1 MSAFEELK
9 AKLKE
14 ILQLDRNDLDFGL
27 YRIMNLKSAEV
38 SNFIDN
44 ELLPQVKE
52 GLKSYSL
59 NDNKAITE
67 ELKKAE
73 EQAKELGMNPEDAPK
88 VKELKAKLK
97 DSFDSEKIEN
107 EIYSDLYNFFKRYYS
122 EGDFLSLRRY
132 KEGVYAL
139 PYEGEEVKLHWAN
152 ADQYYIKS
160 GETLTNYT
168 FKVKDKKVRFEVVQA
183 TTEQN
188 NNKDDKNRRFKLVEE
203 NPVRVENN
211 EYIISFSYLPDAQ
224 ATKQEEINAQSCSD
238 LLINPVLMP
247 LSADLGTLT
256 GNDKNKIPLLRKHL
270 NNFTAKNTFD
280 YFIHKDLGKFLNR
293 ELDFYIKNE
302 IMHIDDIEEESAS
315 KVEQY
320 LCKVK
325 VLRKVARKIITF
337 LASLEDFQKKIW
349 LKKKFVLET
358 NYCITLD
365 RVPEELYPIVAE
377 NEAQIKEWIKLF
389 AIDELKGYS
398 KSLTIEFLK
407 ANPYFVLDTAFFDA
421 DFKYKLLASIDDFDE
436 RCDGLLIHSENFQA
450 LNLLQEK
457 YRESIKCIYIDPPY
471 NTAASEIAYKNEY
484 KHSSWLSLMENR
496 LSRSLSLM
504 NDTSVIEVAID
515 DFEQRYLQTVMDS
528 VYGIDNFITNIAI
541 LTNPKGREQ
550 EFVSQAHD
558 YSIIYAKNKTTAK
571 MYDFRLTEDAH
582 SKKYSLS
589 DGEHKYRELPLKRTG
604 SGKTREER
612 PFMFFPFIYKST
624 EQILYVIPRDEYVK
638 IYNKDTNTFDDDY
651 LRTLKLKYNELG
663 CEFILP
669 IEENG
674 TLLRWRWGYDSCI
687 KGIEDGIL
695 IAKKTANKYSIYE
708 KNYGDEYVSPKS
720 LWYGERYD
728 ASSKGT
734 NLLKSILPG
743 NPFDYPKS
751 IYTVEDNIRISSSEN
766 DLILDYFAGSG
777 TTGHAVINLNRDDSG
792 KRKYILVE
800 MGNYFDLV
808 TKPRIEKVIYSKDW
822 KDGKPVSREGS
833 SHCFK
838 YIRLESYEDALDN
851 LQFERTTAQTDLL
864 NKPQNK
870 AVKEEYMLKYMMD
883 LETKGSLL
891 NINQFAKPFD
901 YELKITRNGETKT
914 VKVDLVETFNYLIG
928 LNVSHIQKVKDVLT
942 IEGTTREGEKTL
954 ILWRDTEK
962 TSAEDLDK
970 WFEKQNYSTLDME
983 FDTIYVNGNNNLEN
997 LRKSDETWKVRLIE
1011 AEFQKRMFD
1020 VKDV

>member
-9 AKLKE
+9 AKLQE
-14 ILQLDRNDLDFGL
+14 MFQLDRNDLDFGL
-27 YRIMNLKSAEV
+27 YRIMNLKSEEI
-38 SNFIDN
+38 SNFIDK

-52 GLKSYSL
+52 GLASYSL

-97 DSFDSEKIEN
+97 DSFDTEKIEN

-224 ATKQEEINAQSCSD
+224 ATKQDEINAQSCSE

-247 LSADLGTLT
+247 LATDLGTLT

-302 IMHIDDIEEESAS
+302 IMHIDDIEEESAP

-358 NYCITLD
+358 NYCVTLD
-365 RVPEELYPIVAE
+365 RVPEELYPIIIT

-398 KSLTIEFLK
+398 KSLTVEFLK
-407 ANPYFVLDTAFFDA
+407 ANPYLVLDTAFFDA

-436 RCDGLLIHSENFQA
+436 QCNGLLIHSENFQA
-450 LNLLQEK
+450 LNLLQER

-471 NTAASEIAYKNEY
+471 NAPKSEIAYKNNY
-484 KHSSWLSLMENR
+484 KHSSWLSLMADR
-496 LSRSLSLM
+496 AFISKSLM
-504 NDTSVIEVAID
+504 TAKTAMTVAID
-515 DFEQRYLQTVMDS
+515 E
-528 VYGIDNFITNIAI
+528 N
-541 LTNPKGREQ
+541 EQ
-550 EFVSQAHD
+550 EKMNLMLEQIFPEYTRTSVSVVHNKKGIQGKLFSYNNEFAVFLIPPALEKLNEKPIPEANWE
-558 YSIIYAKNKTTAK
+558 YSNLRNWGNESERNTAKNCFYPIFIKDNEIVSFGNVLPDDEHPVSANI
-571 MYDFRLTEDAH
+571 RQEDGTVAV
-582 SKKYSLS
+582 Y
-589 DGEHKYRELPLKRTG
+589 
-604 SGKTREER
+604 
-612 PFMFFPFIYKST
+612 
-624 EQILYVIPRDEYVK
+624 
-638 IYNKDTNTFDDDY
+638 
-651 LRTLKLKYNELG
+651 
-663 CEFILP
+663 P
-669 IEENG
+669 I
-674 TLLRWRWGYDSCI
+674 D
-687 KGIEDGIL
+687 EDGI
-695 IAKKTANKYSIYE
+695 
-708 KNYGDEYVSPKS
+708 
-720 LWYGERYD
+720 ERKWRY
-728 ASSKGT
+728 ARNT
-734 NLLKSILPG
+734 VETIKSILRVKNVRGIYQIEKPQITEKYKTVWSDSKYIAG
-743 NPFDYPKS
+743 DFGTKVISNMGFPKGLFDFPKS
-751 IYTVEDNIRISSSEN
+751 IYTEMDCISAVTSSKGI
-766 DLILDYFAGSG
+766 ILDYFAGSG
-777 TTGHAVINLNRDDSG
+777 TTGHAVINLNREDGG

-822 KDGKPVSREGS
+822 KDGKPLSREGS

-851 LQFERTTAQTDLL
+851 LQFERTIAQTDLL

-883 LETKGSLL
+883 IETKGSLL

-901 YELKITRNGETKT
+901 YEIKITRNGETKT

-928 LNVSHIQKVKDVLT
+928 LNVSHIQKVREVLT
-942 IEGTTREGEKTL
+942 VEGTTREGEKTL

-962 TSAEDLDK
+962 TSAEDLDV
-970 WFEKQNYSTLDME
+970 WFEKQNYSTQDME
-983 FDTIYVNGNNNLEN
+983 FDTIYVNGDNNLEN
-997 LRKSDETWKVRLIE
+997 LRKADETWKVRLIE

-1020 VKDV
+1020 VKDI

>member
-14 ILQLDRNDLDFGL
+14 IFQLDRNDLDFGL

-377 NEAQIKEWIKLF
+377 NEAQIKE
-389 AIDELKGYS
+389 
-398 KSLTIEFLK
+398 
-407 ANPYFVLDTAFFDA
+407 
-421 DFKYKLLASIDDFDE
+421 
-436 RCDGLLIHSENFQA
+436 
-450 LNLLQEK
+450 
-457 YRESIKCIYIDPPY
+457 
-471 NTAASEIAYKNEY
+471 
-484 KHSSWLSLMENR
+484 
-496 LSRSLSLM
+496 
-504 NDTSVIEVAID
+504 
-515 DFEQRYLQTVMDS
+515 
-528 VYGIDNFITNIAI
+528 
-541 LTNPKGREQ
+541 
-550 EFVSQAHD
+550 
-558 YSIIYAKNKTTAK
+558 
-571 MYDFRLTEDAH
+571 
-582 SKKYSLS
+582 
-589 DGEHKYRELPLKRTG
+589 
-604 SGKTREER
+604 
-612 PFMFFPFIYKST
+612 
-624 EQILYVIPRDEYVK
+624 
-638 IYNKDTNTFDDDY
+638 
-651 LRTLKLKYNELG
+651 
-663 CEFILP
+663 
-669 IEENG
+669 
-674 TLLRWRWGYDSCI
+674 
-687 KGIEDGIL
+687 
-695 IAKKTANKYSIYE
+695 
-708 KNYGDEYVSPKS
+708 
-720 LWYGERYD
+720 
-728 ASSKGT
+728 
-734 NLLKSILPG
+734 
-743 NPFDYPKS
+743 
-751 IYTVEDNIRISSSEN
+751 
-766 DLILDYFAGSG
+766 
-777 TTGHAVINLNRDDSG
+777 
-792 KRKYILVE
+792 
-800 MGNYFDLV
+800 
-808 TKPRIEKVIYSKDW
+808 
-822 KDGKPVSREGS
+822 
-833 SHCFK
+833 
-838 YIRLESYEDALDN
+838 
-851 LQFERTTAQTDLL
+851 
-864 NKPQNK
+864 
-870 AVKEEYMLKYMMD
+870 
-883 LETKGSLL
+883 
-891 NINQFAKPFD
+891 
-901 YELKITRNGETKT
+901 
-914 VKVDLVETFNYLIG
+914 
-928 LNVSHIQKVKDVLT
+928 
-942 IEGTTREGEKTL
+942 
-954 ILWRDTEK
+954 
-962 TSAEDLDK
+962 
-970 WFEKQNYSTLDME
+970 
-983 FDTIYVNGNNNLEN
+983 
-997 LRKSDETWKVRLIE
+997 
-1011 AEFQKRMFD
+1011 
-1020 VKDV
+1020 

>member
-14 ILQLDRNDLDFGL
+14 IFQLDRNDLDFGL
-27 YRIMNLKSAEV
+27 YRIMNLKAAEV

-139 PYEGEEVKLHWAN
+139 PYEGEEVKLYWAN

-168 FKVKDKKVRFEVVQA
+168 FKIKDKKVRFEVVQA

-188 NNKDDKNRRFKLVEE
+188 NNKDDKNRRFRLVEE

-211 EYIISFSYLPDAQ
+211 EYIISFSYLPDAPKPTQ
-224 ATKQEEINAQSCSD
+224 DEINAQSCSE

-247 LSADLGTLT
+247 LVADLGTLT
-256 GNDKNKIPLLRKHL
+256 GNDKNKIPLLQKYL

-302 IMHIDDIEEESAS
+302 IMHLDDIEEESAP

-365 RVPEELYPIVAE
+365 RVPEELYPTIIA

-407 ANPYFVLDTAFFDA
+407 ANPYLVLDTAFFDA

-436 RCDGLLIHSENFQA
+436 QCDGLLIHSENFQA
-450 LNLLQEK
+450 LSLLQEK

-471 NTAASEIAYKNEY
+471 NAKSSEIAYKNSY
-484 KHSSWLSLMENR
+484 KHSSWLSLISNRVMASNSLQYDKSVFICAIDEMENDR
-496 LSRSLSLM
+496 LGLLLADIYTTRKQ
-504 NDTSVIEVAID
+504 TSVGVIINPSGQQGKNFSTNHEILHFIYEDSENMLAKEIRDEDTADVRAFMNGAKGSGNNYLRESGKNCFYPIIVNNGEIIRIEKVCSD
-515 DFEQRYLQTVMDS
+515 DFHPGAANVQRKDGSIEIYP
-528 VYGIDNFITNIAI
+528 ID
-541 LTNPKGREQ
+541 
-550 EFVSQAHD
+550 
-558 YSIIYAKNKTTAK
+558 
-571 MYDFRLTEDAH
+571 
-582 SKKYSLS
+582 S
-589 DGEHKYRELPLKRTG
+589 DGV
-604 SGKTREER
+604 ER
-612 PFMFFPFIYKST
+612 KWLFA
-624 EQILYVIPRDEYVK
+624 RDTVDEIK
-638 IYNKDTNTFDDDY
+638 
-651 LRTLKLKYNELG
+651 NELSVKFNKRRN
-663 CEFILP
+663 EFEI
-669 IEENG
+669 IRTKNNINYK
-674 TLLRWRWGYDSCI
+674 TLWTNKLYN
-687 KGIEDGIL
+687 
-695 IAKKTANKYSIYE
+695 AK
-708 KNYGDEYVSPKS
+708 EY
-720 LWYGERYD
+720 
-728 ASSKGT
+728 GT
-734 NLLKSILPG
+734 NLLKNILPE
-743 NPFDYPKS
+743 NVFTFPKS
-751 IYTVEDNIRISSSEN
+751 IYAVLDCLRIACNEN
-766 DLILDYFAGSG
+766 KTAKILDYFAGSG
-777 TTGHAVINLNRDDSG
+777 TTGHAVINLNREDGG

-891 NINQFAKPFD
+891 NINQFSKPFD

-942 IEGTTREGEKTL
+942 VEGTTREGEKTL

-970 WFEKQNYSTLDME
+970 WFEKQNYSTQDME

-1011 AEFQKRMFD
+1011 AEFQKRMFN

>member
-14 ILQLDRNDLDFGL
+14 IFQLDRNDLDFGL
-27 YRIMNLKSAEV
+27 YRIMNLKAAEV

-52 GLKSYSL
+52 GLKSYSS
-59 NDNKAITE
+59 NDKKAIEE
-67 ELKKAE
+67 EL
-73 EQAKELGMNPEDAPK
+73 AKVTAMLLSVGSNPEEADK

-224 ATKQEEINAQSCSD
+224 ATKQEEINAQSCSK

-302 IMHIDDIEEESAS
+302 IMHLDDIEEESAP

-365 RVPEELYPIVAE
+365 RVPEELYPTIIT
-377 NEAQIKEWIKLF
+377 NEAQIQEWIKLF

-407 ANPYFVLDTAFFDA
+407 ANPYLVLDTAFFDA
-421 DFKYKLLASIDDFDE
+421 NFKYKLLASIDDFDKQ
-436 RCDGLLIHSENFQA
+436 CDGLLIHSDNFHA
-450 LNLLQEK
+450 LNLLAEAFMGTIQ
-457 YRESIKCIYIDPPY
+457 CVYIDPPF
-471 NTAASEIAYKNEY
+471 NTGNDGFSYKDY
-484 KHSSWLSLMENR
+484 YQHSSWASMMDNR
-496 LSRSLSLM
+496 LTICKRLM
-504 NDTSVIEVAID
+504 NDTSTIYTHID
-515 DFEQRYLQTVMDS
+515 
-528 VYGIDNFITNIAI
+528 
-541 LTNPKGREQ
+541 
-550 EFVSQAHD
+550 
-558 YSIIYAKNKTTAK
+558 
-571 MYDFRLTEDAH
+571 
-582 SKKYSLS
+582 
-589 DGEHKYRELPLKRTG
+589 
-604 SGKTREER
+604 
-612 PFMFFPFIYKST
+612 
-624 EQILYVIPRDEYVK
+624 
-638 IYNKDTNTFDDDY
+638 
-651 LRTLKLKYNELG
+651 
-663 CEFILP
+663 
-669 IEENG
+669 
-674 TLLRWRWGYDSCI
+674 
-687 KGIEDGIL
+687 
-695 IAKKTANKYSIYE
+695 
-708 KNYGDEYVSPKS
+708 
-720 LWYGERYD
+720 YGEKER
-728 ASSKGT
+728 
-734 NLLKSILPG
+734 LK
-743 NPFDYPKS
+743 
-751 IYTVEDNIRISSSEN
+751 
-766 DLILDYFAGSG
+766 LILDSKFNYITEIIWRIGWLSGYKTKAEKFIRNHDTIYQHTKSENYLFNKTYIPYPEGYTRRDGSVPEGKGYPLEDTWNCYELDNLNSIQIISFSKEKVGDGTLTQKNEALIERMLVSSSNKNDIILDFFAGTGSTA
-777 TTGHAVINLNRDDSG
+777 TTAYKMNR
-792 KRKYILVE
+792 KFIIVE
-800 MGNYFDLV
+800 MGEQFNRIILPRLKNVLYGDKYGISEKYNFPKGGLIKYF
-808 TKPRIEKVIYSKDW
+808 Y
-822 KDGKPVSREGS
+822 
-833 SHCFK
+833 
-838 YIRLESYEDALDN
+838 LESYEDALDN

-864 NKPQNK
+864 DKPQNK

-883 LETKGSLL
+883 IETKGSLL

-942 IEGTTREGEKTL
+942 VEGTTREGEKTL
-954 ILWRDTEK
+954 ILWRDTGK

-970 WFEKQNYSTLDME
+970 WFEKQNYSTQDME

>member
-1 MSAFEELK
+1 MSTFEELK

-14 ILQLDRNDLDFGL
+14 IFQLDRNDLDFGL
-27 YRIMNLKSAEV
+27 YRIMNLKAAEV

-224 ATKQEEINAQSCSD
+224 ATKQEEINAQSCSE

-247 LSADLGTLT
+247 LSADLEALI

-302 IMHIDDIEEESAS
+302 IMHIDDIEEESAP

-365 RVPEELYPIVAE
+365 RVPEELYPIVAA

-407 ANPYFVLDTAFFDA
+407 ANPYLVLDTAFFDA

-436 RCDGLLIHSENFQA
+436 QCDGLLIHSENFQA

-471 NTAASEIAYKNEY
+471 NAPSSLIAYKNNY
-484 KHSSWLSLMENR
+484 KDSSWLSMMYNR
-496 LSRSLSLM
+496 ISASKSLLNSDDFVNM
-504 NDTSVIEVAID
+504 VAID
-515 DFEQRYLQTVMDS
+515 EV
-528 VYGIDNFITNIAI
+528 
-541 LTNPKGREQ
+541 EQ
-550 EFVSQAHD
+550 EVLGQIISQSFPEKKKACISVMHNPRGQQGKNLSYVHEFCYFVYPGD
-558 YSIIYAKNKTTAK
+558 
-571 MYDFRLTEDAH
+571 D
-582 SKKYSLS
+582 KKYIADVKRDEIDARNLRDSGTES
-589 DGEHKYRELPLKRTG
+589 DRTDAA
-604 SGKTREER
+604 TC
-612 PFMFFPFIYKST
+612 FYPFI
-624 EQILYVIPRDEYVK
+624 VK
-638 IYNKDTNTFDDDY
+638 NNKIIDIGNVPADD
-651 LRTLKLKYNELG
+651 
-663 CEFILP
+663 FHP
-669 IEENG
+669 
-674 TLLRWRWGYDSCI
+674 
-687 KGIEDGIL
+687 
-695 IAKKTANKYSIYE
+695 
-708 KNYGDEYVSPKS
+708 
-720 LWYGERYD
+720 
-728 ASSKGT
+728 
-734 NLLKSILPG
+734 
-743 NPFDYPKS
+743 
-751 IYTVEDNIRISSSEN
+751 
-766 DLILDYFAGSG
+766 
-777 TTGHAVINLNRDDSG
+777 
-792 KRKYILVE
+792 
-800 MGNYFDLV
+800 
-808 TKPRIEKVIYSKDW
+808 
-822 KDGKPVSREGS
+822 
-833 SHCFK
+833 
-838 YIRLESYEDALDN
+838 
-851 LQFERTTAQTDLL
+851 
-864 NKPQNK
+864 
-870 AVKEEYMLKYMMD
+870 
-883 LETKGSLL
+883 
-891 NINQFAKPFD
+891 
-901 YELKITRNGETKT
+901 
-914 VKVDLVETFNYLIG
+914 
-928 LNVSHIQKVKDVLT
+928 
-942 IEGTTREGEKTL
+942 
-954 ILWRDTEK
+954 
-962 TSAEDLDK
+962 
-970 WFEKQNYSTLDME
+970 
-983 FDTIYVNGNNNLEN
+983 
-997 LRKSDETWKVRLIE
+997 
-1011 AEFQKRMFD
+1011 
-1020 VKDV
+1020 

>member
-14 ILQLDRNDLDFGL
+14 IFQLDRNDLDFGL
-27 YRIMNLKSAEV
+27 YRIMNLKAAEV

-188 NNKDDKNRRFKLVEE
+188 NNKDDKNRRFKLVEGD
-203 NPVRVENN
+203 PVRVENN

-302 IMHIDDIEEESAS
+302 IMHIDDIEEESAP

-365 RVPEELYPIVAE
+365 RVPEELYPTIIA
-377 NEAQIKEWIKLF
+377 NEAQIQEWIKLF

-398 KSLTIEFLK
+398 KPPTVEFLK
-407 ANPYFVLDTAFFDA
+407 ANPYLVLDTAFFDA

-436 RCDGLLIHSENFQA
+436 QCDGLLIHSENFQA

-471 NTAASEIAYKNEY
+471 NTGSNNDFLYKDNY
-484 KHSSWLSLMENR
+484 QHSSWISLMYNR
-496 LSRSLSLM
+496 SILAYTLMSELSTFYVS
-504 NDTSVIEVAID
+504 TD
-515 DFEQRYLQTVMDS
+515 DGEYANVKSFHSMIFGEE
-528 VYGIDNFITNIAI
+528 NFINDIIWNSRKSVSNDALISVATNHTTLFSKNKTLLDDNKEKFRIKYFSNKFSNPDNDPKGEWI
-541 LTNPKGREQ
+541 LDPLDAPNVRENLSYPIVNPLTKEVFYPPKGRCWRFEQ
-550 EFVSQAHD
+550 KDVVEYIKQGRVLFGKDGKSRPA
-558 YSIIYAKNKTTAK
+558 YKRY
-571 MYDFRLTEDAH
+571 LTEALEKGAVTTTLWDDVLTTTEAT
-582 SKKYSLS
+582 KLLLNMFQNVLPKENIDKMKPKPIKLVQ
-589 DGEHKYRELPLKRTG
+589 KAMEL
-604 SGKTREER
+604 
-612 PFMFFPFIYKST
+612 ST
-624 EQILYVIPRDEYVK
+624 EK
-638 IYNKDTNTFDDDY
+638 
-651 LRTLKLKYNELG
+651 
-663 CEFILP
+663 
-669 IEENG
+669 NG
-674 TLLRWRWGYDSCI
+674 
-687 KGIEDGIL
+687 
-695 IAKKTANKYSIYE
+695 N
-708 KNYGDEYVSPKS
+708 
-720 LWYGERYD
+720 
-728 ASSKGT
+728 
-734 NLLKSILPG
+734 
-743 NPFDYPKS
+743 
-751 IYTVEDNIRISSSEN
+751 
-766 DLILDYFAGSG
+766 ILDYFAGSG
-777 TTGHAVINLNRDDSG
+777 TTGHAVINLNREDEG

-883 LETKGSLL
+883 IETKGSLL

-942 IEGTTREGEKTL
+942 VEGTTREGEKTL

>member
-14 ILQLDRNDLDFGL
+14 IFQLDRNDLDFGL
-27 YRIMNLKSAEV
+27 YRIMNLKAAEV

-59 NDNKAITE
+59 NDNKAIAE

-168 FKVKDKKVRFEVVQA
+168 FKIKDKKVRFEVVQA

-188 NNKDDKNRRFKLVEE
+188 NNKDDKNRRFRLVEE

-224 ATKQEEINAQSCSD
+224 STKQEEINAQSCSE

-247 LSADLGTLT
+247 LSADLEALI

-302 IMHIDDIEEESAS
+302 IMHIDDIEEETAP

-365 RVPEELYPIVAE
+365 KVPEELYPIVAA
-377 NEAQIKEWIKLF
+377 NEAQIKEWIRLF

-398 KSLTIEFLK
+398 KSLTVEFLK
-407 ANPYFVLDTAFFDA
+407 SNPYLVLDTAFFDT

-436 RCDGLLIHSENFQA
+436 QCDGLLIHSENFQA

-471 NTAASEIAYKNEY
+471 NTGGDGFTYKDRY
-484 KHSSWLSLMENR
+484 QHSSWLTMMQNR
-496 LSRSLSLM
+496 QTLSKYFM
-504 NDTSVIEVAID
+504 NSKGVSFTSID
-515 DFEQRYLQTVMDS
+515 DNEIENLAGLQDYIFGKEQVDKMIWRKSGAGRDGKMKNTTTFRKDHEYILVGFNQEQVLNKSFEKPQWENE
-528 VYGIDNFITNIAI
+528 YGNPDNDPRGGYKA
-541 LTNPKGREQ
+541 G
-550 EFVSQAHD
+550 
-558 YSIIYAKNKTTAK
+558 SIS
-571 MYDFRLTEDAH
+571 RREDA
-582 SKKYSLS
+582 SNP
-589 DGEHKYRELPLKRTG
+589 EHDNYYTVTSPSGISYTRQFDVPRSEFEALDRDNRIYWGKNGDAVPAIKIFQDEKREVTT
-604 SGKTREER
+604 SSY
-612 PFMFFPFIYKST
+612 I
-624 EQILYVIPRDEYVK
+624 
-638 IYNKDTNTFDDDY
+638 N
-651 LRTLKLKYNELG
+651 
-663 CEFILP
+663 
-669 IEENG
+669 
-674 TLLRWRWGYDSCI
+674 
-687 KGIEDGIL
+687 
-695 IAKKTANKYSIYE
+695 E
-708 KNYGDEYVSPKS
+708 KNANLKDCVVDDKETTTTKGSKELEDIMGISDIGNILRPKPSS
-720 LWYGERYD
+720 LIHKLSQIG
-728 ASSKGT
+728 SMK
-734 NLLKSILPG
+734 
-743 NPFDYPKS
+743 
-751 IYTVEDNIRISSSEN
+751 N

-777 TTGHAVINLNRDDSG
+777 TTGHAVINLNREDGG

-928 LNVSHIQKVKDVLT
+928 LNVSHIQKVRDVLT
-942 IEGTTREGEKTL
+942 VEGTTREGEKTL

-970 WFEKQNYSTLDME
+970 WFEKQNYSTQDME

-997 LRKSDETWKVRLIE
+997 LRKPDETWKVRLIE

>member
-14 ILQLDRNDLDFGL
+14 IFQLDRNDLDFGL

-224 ATKQEEINAQSCSD
+224 ATKQEEINAQSCSE

-247 LSADLGTLT
+247 LSADLVTLT

-302 IMHIDDIEEESAS
+302 IMHIDDIEEESAP

-365 RVPEELYPIVAE
+365 RVPEELYPTIIA
-377 NEAQIKEWIKLF
+377 NEAQIKEWVKLF

-398 KSLTIEFLK
+398 KTPTVEFLK
-407 ANPYFVLDTAFFDA
+407 ANPYLVLDTAFFDA
-421 DFKYKLLASIDDFDE
+421 DLKYKLLASIDDFDE
-436 RCDGLLIHSENFQA
+436 QCDGLLIHSENFQA

-471 NTAASEIAYKNEY
+471 NAPSSLIAYKNNY
-484 KHSSWLSLMENR
+484 KDSSWLSMMYNR
-496 LSRSLSLM
+496 ISASKSLLNSDDFVNM
-504 NDTSVIEVAID
+504 VAID
-515 DFEQRYLQTVMDS
+515 EVEQEVLGQIISQSFPEKKKACISVMHNPRGQQGKNLSYVHEFCYFVYPGDDKKYIADVKRDEIDARNLRDSGTESDRTDAATCFYPFIVKNNKIIDIGNVPADDFHPLSNNILKEDGTIEIWP
-528 VYGIDNFITNIAI
+528 IDDN
-541 LTNPKGREQ
+541 GREKKWRYS
-550 EFVSQAHD
+550 VS
-558 YSIIYAKNKTTAK
+558 SVSKII
-571 MYDFRLTEDAH
+571 
-582 SKKYSLS
+582 SKLEIK
-589 DGEHKYRELPLKRTG
+589 
-604 SGKTREER
+604 SGRNNL
-612 PFMFFPFIYKST
+612 
-624 EQILYVIPRDEYVK
+624 QVIF
-638 IYNKDTNTFDDDY
+638 NKDTGVM
-651 LRTLKLKYNELG
+651 RTIWADSKYDASEY
-663 CEFILP
+663 
-669 IEENG
+669 G
-674 TLLRWRWGYDSCI
+674 TKVLQDLFGVQGALAFTY
-687 KGIEDGIL
+687 
-695 IAKKTANKYSIYE
+695 
-708 KNYGDEYVSPKS
+708 PKS
-720 LWYGERYD
+720 LFTEIEGISAATQNVSD
-728 ASSKGT
+728 A
-734 NLLKSILPG
+734 
-743 NPFDYPKS
+743 Y
-751 IYTVEDNIRISSSEN
+751 V
-766 DLILDYFAGSG
+766 LDYFAGSG
-777 TTGHAVINLNRDDSG
+777 TTGHAVINLNRDDGG

-942 IEGTTREGEKTL
+942 VEGTTREGEKTL

>member
-14 ILQLDRNDLDFGL
+14 IFQLDRNDLDFGL
-27 YRIMNLKSAEV
+27 YRIMNLKAAEV

-188 NNKDDKNRRFKLVEE
+188 NNKDDKNRRFKLVEGD
-203 NPVRVENN
+203 PVRVENN

-302 IMHIDDIEEESAS
+302 IMHIDDIEEESAP

-365 RVPEELYPIVAE
+365 RVPEELYPIVAA

-389 AIDELKGYS
+389 AIDELKEYS
-398 KSLTIEFLK
+398 KSLTVEFLK
-407 ANPYFVLDTAFFDA
+407 ANPYLVLDTAFFDT

-436 RCDGLLIHSENFQA
+436 QCNGLLIHSENFQA

-457 YRESIKCIYIDPPY
+457 YATCIDGAYYDPPY
-471 NTAASEIAYKNEY
+471 NTSENTFIYKNSY
-484 KHSSWLSLMENR
+484 KHSSWASMIYNRILSTKPLLKNNSV
-496 LSRSLSLM
+496 LS
-504 NDTSVIEVAID
+504 IAID
-515 DFEQRYLQTVMDS
+515 DLEHPLLEGLCD
-528 VYGIDNFITNIAI
+528 IAI
-541 LTNPKGREQ
+541 GAEHRLGNLVIEIKPSGRTNDNYLATSHEYILFYTLGYPQDINISFFE
-550 EFVSQAHD
+550 
-558 YSIIYAKNKTTAK
+558 
-571 MYDFRLTEDAH
+571 LTEEQ
-582 SKKYSLS
+582 KKQYKDVNLY
-589 DGEHKYRELPLKRTG
+589 GEACKWRDFMRTG
-604 SGKTREER
+604 GYSTPEER
-612 PFMFFPFIYKST
+612 PNSFYPIY
-624 EQILYVIPRDEYVK
+624 YD
-638 IYNKDTNTFDDDY
+638 NTTGKMSLEKREGY
-651 LRTLKLKYNELG
+651 KE
-663 CEFILP
+663 ILP
-669 IEENG
+669 IDSEG
-674 TLLRWRWGYDSCI
+674 KYRVWRKTKPAFLDHLNRGEI
-687 KGIEDGIL
+687 KI
-695 IAKKTANKYSIYE
+695 
-708 KNYGDEYVSPKS
+708 VPKS
-720 LWYGERYD
+720 CSADFKVQIIDVIKDGMRPKSVWTGSKYD
-728 ASSKGT
+728 ASSHGT
-734 NLLKSILPG
+734 KLLKKMFGEAFIFS
-743 NPFDYPKS
+743 FPKS
-751 IYTVEDNIRISSSEN
+751 IYAVEDTLYTFIGENNIGQVI
-766 DLILDYFAGSG
+766 DIFAGSG
-777 TTGHAVINLNRDDSG
+777 TTGHAVINLNRDDGG

-970 WFEKQNYSTLDME
+970 WFEKQNYSTQDME

>member
-14 ILQLDRNDLDFGL
+14 IFQLDRNDLDFGL
-27 YRIMNLKSAEV
+27 YRIMNLKAAEV

-188 NNKDDKNRRFKLVEE
+188 NNKDDKNRRFKLVEGD
-203 NPVRVENN
+203 PVRVENN

-302 IMHIDDIEEESAS
+302 IMHIDDIEEESAP

-365 RVPEELYPIVAE
+365 RVPEELYPIVAA

-450 LNLLQEK
+450 LNLLQER

-471 NTAASEIAYKNEY
+471 NAPKSEIAYKNNY
-484 KHSSWLSLMENR
+484 KHSSWLSLMADR
-496 LSRSLSLM
+496 AFISKSLM
-504 NDTSVIEVAID
+504 TAKTAMTVAID
-515 DFEQRYLQTVMDS
+515 E
-528 VYGIDNFITNIAI
+528 N
-541 LTNPKGREQ
+541 EQ
-550 EFVSQAHD
+550 EKMNLMLEQIFPEYTRTSVSVVHNKKGIQGKLFSYNNEFAVFLIPPALEKLNEKPIPEANWE
-558 YSIIYAKNKTTAK
+558 YSNLRNWGNESERNTAKNCFYPIFIKDNEIVSFGNVLPDDEHPVSANI
-571 MYDFRLTEDAH
+571 RQEDGTVAV
-582 SKKYSLS
+582 Y
-589 DGEHKYRELPLKRTG
+589 
-604 SGKTREER
+604 
-612 PFMFFPFIYKST
+612 
-624 EQILYVIPRDEYVK
+624 
-638 IYNKDTNTFDDDY
+638 
-651 LRTLKLKYNELG
+651 
-663 CEFILP
+663 P
-669 IEENG
+669 I
-674 TLLRWRWGYDSCI
+674 D
-687 KGIEDGIL
+687 EDGI
-695 IAKKTANKYSIYE
+695 
-708 KNYGDEYVSPKS
+708 
-720 LWYGERYD
+720 ERKWRY
-728 ASSKGT
+728 ARNT
-734 NLLKSILPG
+734 VETIKSILRVKNVRGIYQIEKPQITEKYKTVWSDSKYIAG
-743 NPFDYPKS
+743 DFGTKVISNMGFPKGLFDFPKS
-751 IYTVEDNIRISSSEN
+751 IYTEMDCISAVTSSKGI
-766 DLILDYFAGSG
+766 ILDYFAGSG
-777 TTGHAVINLNRDDSG
+777 TTGHAVINLNREDGG

-891 NINQFAKPFD
+891 NINQFSKPFD

-942 IEGTTREGEKTL
+942 VEGTTREGEKTL

-970 WFEKQNYSTLDME
+970 WFEKQNYSTQDME

>member
-14 ILQLDRNDLDFGL
+14 IFQLDRNDLDFGL
-27 YRIMNLKSAEV
+27 YRIMNLKAAEV

-59 NDNKAITE
+59 NDNKAIAE

-168 FKVKDKKVRFEVVQA
+168 FKIKDKKVRFEVVRA

-188 NNKDDKNRRFKLVEE
+188 NNKDDKNRRFRLVEE

-224 ATKQEEINAQSCSD
+224 STKQEEINAQSCSE

-302 IMHIDDIEEESAS
+302 IMHIDDIEEETAP

-325 VLRKVARKIITF
+325 VLRKVARQIITF

-365 RVPEELYPIVAE
+365 RVPEELYPTIIA
-377 NEAQIKEWIKLF
+377 NEAQIQEWIKLF

-398 KSLTIEFLK
+398 KTPTVEFLK
-407 ANPYFVLDTAFFDA
+407 ANPYLVLDTAFFDA

-436 RCDGLLIHSENFQA
+436 QCDGLLIHSENFQA

-457 YRESIKCIYIDPPY
+457 YKESIKCIYIDPPY
-471 NTAASEIAYKNEY
+471 NTEKD
-484 KHSSWLSLMENR
+484 R
-496 LSRSLSLM
+496 
-504 NDTSVIEVAID
+504 
-515 DFEQRYLQTVMDS
+515 
-528 VYGIDNFITNIAI
+528 
-541 LTNPKGREQ
+541 Q
-550 EFVSQAHD
+550 E
-558 YSIIYAKNKTTAK
+558 
-571 MYDFRLTEDAH
+571 
-582 SKKYSLS
+582 
-589 DGEHKYRELPLKRTG
+589 
-604 SGKTREER
+604 GK
-612 PFMFFPFIYKST
+612 FIYKDGFDHSSLLSMLDSRLHLSKSLMKKISYIYTSIEDT
-624 EQILYVIPRDEYVK
+624 EQHTLKFLLGNIFGKNNFIGQWNWFKSATPPNLSKKIKKNIEYILGYQSQNNQEQFYGVQKSSKSDDPIVKPQNTFKELVFPPHSLNVKFDDTIILKGIYGTAKYPNELLNDVEFKEYTNVNEAIFRNRFVWTQSKLEEELQKGTKINLSDNKVLSYKKSDYNPEVPPNLIDKSVGVDTTEAAGNELSNILY
-638 IYNKDTNTFDDDY
+638 NK
-651 LRTLKLKYNELG
+651 
-663 CEFILP
+663 
-669 IEENG
+669 
-674 TLLRWRWGYDSCI
+674 
-687 KGIEDGIL
+687 
-695 IAKKTANKYSIYE
+695 A
-708 KNYGDEYVSPKS
+708 
-720 LWYGERYD
+720 
-728 ASSKGT
+728 
-734 NLLKSILPG
+734 
-743 NPFDYPKS
+743 FDYPKPHELIEYLFS
-751 IYTVEDNIRISSSEN
+751 FNSTGEGIY
-766 DLILDYFAGSG
+766 LDYFAGSG
-777 TTGHAVINLNRDDSG
+777 TTGHAVINLNRDGG

-851 LQFERTTAQTDLL
+851 LQFERTTAQADLL

-928 LNVSHIQKVKDVLT
+928 LNVSHIQKVRDVLT
-942 IEGTTREGEKTL
+942 VEGTTREGEKTL

-970 WFEKQNYSTLDME
+970 WFEKQNYSTQDME

-997 LRKSDETWKVRLIE
+997 LRKPDETWKVRLIE

-1020 VKDV
+1020 VKDI